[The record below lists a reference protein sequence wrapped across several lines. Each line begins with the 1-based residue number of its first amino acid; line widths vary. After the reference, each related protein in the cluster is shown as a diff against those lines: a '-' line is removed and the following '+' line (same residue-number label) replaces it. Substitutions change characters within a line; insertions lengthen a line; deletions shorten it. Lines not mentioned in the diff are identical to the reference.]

1 MSAVPTDKQDVL
13 WSSERVEKYRASALA
28 KVESK
33 GGKWKHVEVAL
44 AVVDDLQGYARRASA
59 TALFVRDRERVRH
72 VSKAEEVA
80 HEKMHNDRGERACVP
95 PDGCQS
101 RSRSVR
107 AHAKAVVALRKV
119 AFAFATSAAI
129 SRQRLMWWQETLEA
143 LSYFLK
149 EICELS
155 YPEIAVLRLMSLDI
169 PVSRDTVDEFKH
181 KCVVARGDFK
191 KKVGAGLVEIPA
203 GNHWRPPLPRLKR
216 RSVVESSP
224 HGGGQVGATKPTSP

>member
-1 MSAVPTDKQDVL
+1 VSAVPTDKQDVL

-59 TALFVRDRERVRH
+59 TALFVRDRERVRQ
-72 VSKAEEVA
+72 VSEAEQVA
-80 HEKMHNDRGERACVP
+80 HEKMHQDRDERACVP
-95 PDGCQS
+95 AERCQS

-107 AHAKAVVALRKV
+107 AHANAVAALKKV

-129 SRQRLMWWQETLEA
+129 SRHRLIWWQRTLEA

-155 YPEIAVLRLMSLDI
+155 YPEIAVLRLMSLGI
-169 PVSRDTVDEFKH
+169 PVSKDTVADFKH
-181 KCVVARGDFK
+181 RCVVARGEFK
-191 KKVGAGLVEIPA
+191 KKVDAGSIKIP
-203 GNHWRPPLPRLKR
+203 GSSHWRPPLPRLR
-216 RSVVESSP
+216 RRASAKLAAN
-224 HGGGQVGATKPTSP
+224 GGKPTPLKPASS